1 MAERRVKG
9 EGSIFQRKDGKWV
22 AQVSFIGPDGKR
34 QIITK
39 VRRTAGDARKCLTD
53 LKGEQD
59 NSHQLVFTG
68 KATLRAWC
76 DVWLEEY
83 VKPARAPKTYKSY
96 HDLLEQHLPERI
108 GSLPLGKVPPELLQR
123 HFNEI
128 AGNGKGR
135 TAEYLRAVLRS
146 AFNRAI
152 KAKRV
157 SSNPVL
163 ATDAVQY
170 TPQES
175 SIFTAEEARR
185 LLAAADNDRLGPL
198 FLVALTLGVRKG
210 EVSGLRPE
218 DIDLDNRIIH
228 IRRAIAWIKLPD
240 EKEGHWLEREPKR
253 GSRRDLPMTEAI
265 YRALVRQIARR
276 AEEARTTKGWKDSG
290 YLFTSVTGAPLHE
303 RNLSEA
309 FHKLCGTAKVP
320 KIRFHDVRHTAGTLL
335 HVQGADALVIKEVLG
350 HTQLRT
356 TDRYTHIPISVTKQ
370 AVNRLDALYTAKPE
384 ERNADA
390 ERPQAPGAT
399 DSASI
404 Q

>member
-1 MAERRVKG
+1 VAERRVKG
-9 EGSIFQRKDGKWV
+9 EGSIFQRKDGKWC
-22 AQVSFIGPDGKR
+22 AQVSFIGPNGKR

-39 VRRTAGDARKCLTD
+39 VRRTAGAARKCLTS

-68 KATLRAWC
+68 NATLRAWC

-83 VKPARAPKTYKSY
+83 IKPARAPKTYKSY
-96 HDLLEQHLPERI
+96 HDLLEQHLPDRI
-108 GSLPLGKVPPELLQR
+108 GSIPLGKVPPELLQR

-128 AGNGKGR
+128 AGSGKGR

-146 AFNRAI
+146 AFNRA
-152 KAKRV
+152 KKSKRV
-157 SSNPVL
+157 QDNPVL

-170 TPQES
+170 TPQEA
-175 SIFTAEEARR
+175 SIFTAEEAKR
-185 LLAAADNDRLGPL
+185 LLAASTDHRLGAL

-210 EVSGLRPE
+210 EVSGLKPE
-218 DIDLDNRIIH
+218 DVDMEKRIIH
-228 IRRAIAWIKLPD
+228 IRRAIAWIKLPG
-240 EKEGHWLEREPKR
+240 EKEGQWMEREPKR
-253 GSRRDLPMTEAI
+253 GSRRDLPMTATI
-265 YRALVRQIARR
+265 YSALIRHIARR
-276 AEEARTTKGWKDSG
+276 QEEAATTKAWKDSG

-303 RNLSEA
+303 RNLSES
-309 FHKLCGTAKVP
+309 FHALCDTAKVP

-356 TDRYTHIPISVTKQ
+356 TDRYTHIPLSMTQQ
-370 AVNRLDALYTAKPE
+370 AVNRLDALYTAAPEKAQAETAKPAAI
-384 ERNADA
+384 NG
-390 ERPQAPGAT
+390 PQH
-399 DSASI
+399 I

>member
-1 MAERRVKG
+1 MSERRVKG
-9 EGSIFQRKDGKWV
+9 EGSIFQRKDGKWC
-22 AQVSFIGPDGKR
+22 AQVSFIGPDGNR

-39 VRRTAGDARKCLTD
+39 VRRTQADVRRCLTS

-83 VKPARAPKTYKSY
+83 IKPARAPKTYKSY
-96 HDLLEQHLPERI
+96 HDLLEQHLPDRI
-108 GSLPLGKVPPELLQR
+108 GSMPLGKVPPELLQR

-128 AGNGKGR
+128 AASGKGR

-146 AFNRAI
+146 AYNRA
-152 KAKRV
+152 KKSKRV
-157 SSNPVL
+157 LDNPVL

-170 TPQES
+170 TPQEA
-175 SIFTAEEARR
+175 SIFTADEAKR
-185 LLAAADNDRLGPL
+185 LLAAAADHRLGAL
-198 FLVALTLGVRKG
+198 FVVALTLGVRKG
-210 EVSGLRPE
+210 EVSGLKAE
-218 DIDLDNRIIH
+218 DIDLDNRVIH

-240 EKEGHWLEREPKR
+240 EKEGHWNEREPKR
-253 GSRRDLPMTEAI
+253 GSKRDLPMTETI
-265 YRALVRQIARR
+265 YRQLVRHIARR
-276 AEEARTTKGWKDSG
+276 QEEAATTKTWNDSG

-303 RNLSEA
+303 RNLSES
-309 FHKLCGTAKVP
+309 FHALCDTAKVP

-335 HVQGADALVIKEVLG
+335 YVQGADAFVIKQVLG

-356 TDRYTHIPISVTKQ
+356 TDRYTHIPISVTQQ
-370 AVNRLDALYTAKPE
+370 AVDRLDALYTTAPQKAPAEAEKPQGSSVAKP
-384 ERNADA
+384 
-390 ERPQAPGAT
+390 
-399 DSASI
+399 ASI